1 MNTKKNRTDNRSDAR
16 AASDADV
23 QKRQQDP
30 DQELRE
36 FAEESDS
43 LWRIIISPV
52 IWVFH
57 FLACYIATAIICAQ
71 ASTDDP
77 IMTLRGFIAIVSVVS
92 LAGILYIGW
101 RSWKQWGFYDDG
113 VKVQNLPT
121 PEHRHEFLA
130 HASFLLSIVS
140 FIGVCYVAIPAIFL
154 DSCL

>member
-1 MNTKKNRTDNRSDAR
+1 MNTRQDHTDSGTVSSTAT
-16 AASDADV
+16 DADV
-23 QKRQQDP
+23 QQRQHAQ
-30 DQELRE
+30 DQEVQE

-43 LWRIIISPV
+43 LWRIIVSPV

-71 ASTDDP
+71 ASTGDP
-77 IMTLRGFIAIVSVVS
+77 IMTLRGFIAIVSVIS

-140 FIGVCYVAIPAIFL
+140 FIGVFYVAIPAIFL